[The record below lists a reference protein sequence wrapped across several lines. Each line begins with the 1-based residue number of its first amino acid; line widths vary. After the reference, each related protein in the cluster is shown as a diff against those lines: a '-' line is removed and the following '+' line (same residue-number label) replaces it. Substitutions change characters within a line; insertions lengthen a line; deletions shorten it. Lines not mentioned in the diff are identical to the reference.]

1 MYHLRLK
8 MGLSYAGEVNGEK
21 IRATRKEPRIKVEA
35 EETAQKLVSSGYFVI
50 EEGTEEPE
58 AGQFEDWTLEE
69 LAKLAAEH
77 EIETAGLSREE
88 LIEALA
94 EEGAEEPEDSEETEE
109 AAPDKEAEIREELM
123 GRTVDQLK
131 ALAETRGVELK
142 GVKGKEKIVEAL
154 IEADRRAAEIREAIR
169 SED

>member
-88 LIEALA
+88 LIEA
-94 EEGAEEPEDSEETEE
+94 
-109 AAPDKEAEIREELM
+109 
-123 GRTVDQLK
+123 
-131 ALAETRGVELK
+131 
-142 GVKGKEKIVEAL
+142 
-154 IEADRRAAEIREAIR
+154 
-169 SED
+169 